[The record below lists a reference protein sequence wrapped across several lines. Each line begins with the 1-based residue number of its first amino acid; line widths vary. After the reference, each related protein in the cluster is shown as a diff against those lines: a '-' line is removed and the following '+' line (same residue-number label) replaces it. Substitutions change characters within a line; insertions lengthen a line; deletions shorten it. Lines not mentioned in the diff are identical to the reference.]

1 MRVEVKQLTNI
12 DLARAACKFTT
23 DEESTI
29 KYSTLCKNEHSP
41 LRTILYWIEMYDIPT
56 FVSVHLVRH
65 KVGVEHFVKSNREDR
80 SNNETV
86 PNRNTLVN
94 HAMLINAQ
102 SLINM
107 AQVRLCSKSSIET
120 NRLMMLIK
128 NNLEL
133 SVLSKYLL
141 PKCDYRNGICGEVN
155 SCKWTGE

>member
-1 MRVEVKQLTNI
+1 MKVEVTQITNI
-12 DLARAACKFTT
+12 DLARKACKFTT

-41 LRTILYWIEMYDIPT
+41 LRTIMYWVEMYDIPT
-56 FVSVHLVRH
+56 FVSVHFVRH

-86 PNRNTLVN
+86 PDRNTLVN

-107 AQVRLCSKSSIET
+107 AQVRLCHKASFETRQLMEMIVSKMENPIC
-120 NRLMMLIK
+120 NYLI
-128 NNLEL
+128 
-133 SVLSKYLL
+133 

-155 SCKWTGE
+155 SCGRLRK